1 MDFDRLIE
9 LDSKTSWFSKYN
21 PSKLE
26 GLKIETLG
34 VVIIEFTQKTET
46 FSKISP

>member
-21 PSKLE
+21 PSKLG
-26 GLKIETLG
+26 GLKIETL
-34 VVIIEFTQKTET
+34 VLVNIWFYPEN
-46 FSKISP
+46 